1 MSILTE
7 LHAGMV
13 WATCTIIK
21 NRVVGKL
28 KDVSADSIGETTALV
43 RCQPCCNFIH
53 KVTILLRWRL
63 DCSDRIGI
71 VINYEVVYCAMKN
84 EKEPDKGCRGEEQI
98 EQLGPD
104 ANTANLTNLTPWT
117 AYKVSQSVH
126 WINPIAPSRS
136 FSKHGA

>member
-1 MSILTE
+1 
-7 LHAGMV
+7 MV

-43 RCQPCCNFIH
+43 RCQPSCH
-53 KVTILLRWRL
+53 VHRVTILLRWRL

-84 EKEPDKGCRGEEQI
+84 ENKPDEGCKDKEQI
-98 EQLGPD
+98 KKLAPD

-117 AYKVSQSVH
+117 AYKVSKLVNS
-126 WINPIAPSRS
+126 INPIAPSGS
-136 FSKHGA
+136 FSRHGALFSLLI